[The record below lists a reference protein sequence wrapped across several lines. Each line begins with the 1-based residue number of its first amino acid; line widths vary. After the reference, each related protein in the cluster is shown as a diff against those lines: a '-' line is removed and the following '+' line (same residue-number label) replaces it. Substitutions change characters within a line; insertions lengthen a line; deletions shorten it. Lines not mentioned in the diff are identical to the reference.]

1 MKKIMFVCTG
11 NICRSAM
18 ADFLLKN
25 KLKEL
30 CLEGKCKVLSAGTYA
45 YDGDV
50 STYEAI
56 SVMNKEYGIDMS
68 AHRATAI
75 RNSEIEDM
83 DLVLCMTNSHK
94 HTLDMLYPHMEN
106 KIFLLK
112 EYVGSQGEIA
122 DPYGYG
128 FDVYRNCANEID
140 NCLDLLINKE
150 FGGIK

>member
-18 ADFLLKN
+18 ADYLLKN
-25 KLKEL
+25 KLEENGL
-30 CLEGKCKVLSAGTYA
+30 QDKCIVLSAGTYA
-45 YDGDV
+45 YDGDI

-56 SVMNKEYGIDMS
+56 SVMNEEFGIDMS
-68 AHRATAI
+68 SHRATAV
-75 RNSEIEDM
+75 RNSKIADM

-94 HTLDMLYPHMEN
+94 NTLNMIHPDMEN

-112 EYVGSQGEIA
+112 EYIGENGEID

-128 FDVYRNCANEID
+128 FDVYRECAKEID
-140 NCLDLLINKE
+140 RCLDLLINKE
-150 FGGIK
+150 FGGI